1 MLGINIVL
9 CSLDSENENLLLEHN
24 SVNIVQNKNVKN
36 QNFLVFTYFEG
47 VFAN

>member
-1 MLGINIVL
+1 MIGINIVL
-9 CSLDSENENLLLEHN
+9 CSLNSESVNLLLEHN